1 MSRTRRSHR
10 RLPIASVALAVGLLV
25 VPATVRGAE
34 LALHQGTVL
43 FSDLDG
49 GPADEDGAPD
59 GTLTVSSLVV
69 DGSAK
74 LLLDVPSAKVSV
86 AGDVSLAGEGSILAP
101 APLPAQGPD
110 LELRAGGTV
119 RLVGTSSIRAD
130 GATAGGRLRLC
141 SGADLEVKGDA
152 VVSAS
157 SAALSGPG
165 GSVHVEAAGQVR
177 IAQPAGSIRAS
188 GADGGRVEV
197 VSCGT
202 DAGSPAHA
210 AGASAIAVEG
220 RIEASGASGSGGSVE
235 IDARRGG
242 VAFLPAV
249 TTVDARGAAGGGSV
263 TVTAATSVT
272 PAAPPTA
279 PAAVVTTRTPSDEP
293 CDCPSAV
300 ALGLF
305 IHAEVDRPTGL
316 AGTTFRLTGEIF
328 RSSSPVGDWTWT
340 LSDGRTFDGRTITV
354 QFAAPGLY
362 SASVT
367 TSNEEGFQAS
377 ADTAVVVFDPNTQA
391 PPELHLPDRIGDV
404 DGDGAITLA
413 DAHRIAK
420 QASRL
425 EELPAD
431 ARKTADVDLDGE
443 VTDRDAR
450 LLGQAVAAGEP
461 LPRSITPEHGAPG
474 AKVNLISPELLDP
487 EALIEVQVGASRWV
501 QRPLR
506 VARGYGT
513 FSIPLDPTTAGSLD
527 VEPGPVEIRIVKDGQ
542 VVETHTFQVEAPPP
556 LPADPKA
563 ELERLLDNYVALFD
577 KDKAAVADALDFV
590 GASSDTRDVLLAAFD
605 LAHED
610 LSAKAAGL
618 RELLD
623 RPGGDEIA
631 RLFFRFAD
639 ANGYQ
644 DFRARLDAYL
654 ATPISQMGTSL
665 AERAGTAD
673 TEAALAALCAVH
685 KAAELIGT
693 GGTLLNVGCDL
704 LLASAVA
711 AVFVPAVGEVVD
723 AAALFTWATECGG
736 VAATVELAKL
746 VDEIIGDA
754 DAELRFDASP
764 MAPQA
769 GEAVTLEAKLDL
781 VGLDEVCSGFVDVG
795 VDKLTDLIAEKTV
808 ERLLRTHVVLKSVAR
823 FLELVSSATLDKLTK
838 RLSKAV
844 GHVIDLTGLG
854 SAIEELASDA
864 CASFGLGVPLPLDI
878 QPILSGPDPNVGA
891 LTFPGDGTAQYMCP
905 TDPDQTADSVSFTV
919 EKQLCEEEPDT
930 ESATVECQAKPV
942 TITMGDNGNLNDD
955 IFEVQIEGET
965 VLTSSVP
972 VRSIST
978 TVELPLGDHTVEMI
992 GRAAPDGIGTYFI
1005 SFSGATVIGGD
1016 ALSGT
1021 DLTPG
1026 TVKTFIIRVQ

>member
-1 MSRTRRSHR
+1 MSRTGQRIRRS
-10 RLPIASVALAVGLLV
+10 PIASAALVIGLLL
-25 VPATVRGAE
+25 VPGAVRGAE
-34 LALHQGTVL
+34 LALHRGTVL

-49 GPADEDGAPD
+49 GPADENGTPD
-59 GTLTVSSLVV
+59 GTLTVGSLVV
-69 DGSAK
+69 DGSAR
-74 LLLDVPSAKVSV
+74 LLVDVPSAKLAVD
-86 AGDVSLAGEGSILAP
+86 GDVSLAGDGAILAP
-101 APLPAQGPD
+101 APAPAQGPD
-110 LELRAGGTV
+110 LEIRAGGAV

-130 GATAGGRLRLC
+130 GATAGGNLRLC
-141 SGADLEVKGDA
+141 SGADLELDGDA
-152 VVSAS
+152 LLSAS
-157 SAALSGPG
+157 SAGLSGPG

-197 VSCGT
+197 VSCAADLAT
-202 DAGSPAHA
+202 PAHSI
-210 AGASAIAVEG
+210 GASAIAVQG
-220 RIEASGASGSGGSVE
+220 RIEASGATGAGGSVE
-235 IDARRGG
+235 LDARQGG

-263 TVTAATSVT
+263 TVTAATSVS
-272 PAAPPTA
+272 PAAPPTE
-279 PAAVVTTRTPSDEP
+279 PAAAVTTGTPSDEP
-293 CDCPSAV
+293 CDCRNAV
-300 ALGLF
+300 APGLF

-316 AGTTFRLTGEIF
+316 PGTTFRLSGEIF

-354 QFAAPGLY
+354 QFAAPGLF
-362 SASVT
+362 SATVT

-377 ADTAVVVFDPNTQA
+377 DETAVVVFDPNTQA
-391 PPELHLPDRIGDV
+391 PPELDLPDKIGDV

-425 EELPAD
+425 EELPLD
-431 ARKTADVDLDGE
+431 VRRTADVDLDGK

-461 LPRSITPEHGAPG
+461 LPRSIAPEHGAPG
-474 AKVNLISPELLDP
+474 TKVNLISPELLDP
-487 EALIEVQVGASRWV
+487 EALVEVQVGASRLV

-513 FSIPLDPTTAGSLD
+513 FMIPLDPTTAGSLD
-527 VEPGPVEIRIVKDGQ
+527 VDPGPVEIRIVEDGQ

-563 ELERLLDNYVALFD
+563 ELERFLDDYIALFD
-577 KDKAAVADALDFV
+577 KDKVAVADALDFAGV
-590 GASSDTRDVLLAAFD
+590 STGTRDVLLAAFD

-610 LSAKAAGL
+610 LSAKVAHL

-623 RPGGDEIA
+623 QPGGDEIA
-631 RLFFRFAD
+631 RFFFRFAD
-639 ANGYQ
+639 ANGFQ
-644 DFRARLDAYL
+644 DLRKRLDTFL

-754 DAELRFDASP
+754 DAELRFEASP
-764 MAPQA
+764 TTPQA
-769 GEAVTLEAKLDL
+769 GEAVTLKAELEL
-781 VGLDEVCSGFVDVG
+781 VGLDEICAGVVDVG
-795 VDKLTDLIAEKTV
+795 AQKLTELIAEKTV
-808 ERLLRTHVVLKSVAR
+808 ERLLRTNVALKSVAR
-823 FLELVSSATLDKLTK
+823 FLELVSSATLKKLTD

-844 GHVIDLTGLG
+844 EHVIDLSGLG
-854 SAIEELASDA
+854 GAIEELASDT
-864 CASFGLGVPLPLDI
+864 CAKFGLGLPLPLDV
-878 QPILSGPDPNVGA
+878 QPILSGPDPNVGM
-891 LTFPGDGTAQYMCP
+891 LSFPGDGTAQYMCP
-905 TDPDQTADSVSFTV
+905 TDPNQTADSVSFTV
-919 EKQLCEEEPDT
+919 EKELCEKQAM
-930 ESATVECQAKPV
+930 ESATVECQTRPV
-942 TITMGDNGNLNDD
+942 TITIGDNGNLNDD

-978 TVELPLGDHTVEMI
+978 TIDLPLGDHTVEMI

-1005 SFSGATVIGGD
+1005 SFSGATVIAGD
-1016 ALSGT
+1016 TLSGI

-1026 TVKTFIIRVQ
+1026 TVKTFVIRVQ